1 MKKLFTNAIQNAIT
15 TLAGGVAGIGTIKE
29 GVIEQDYTKVIIGI
43 GLLIL
48 GLFAKE

>member
-1 MKKLFTNAIQNAIT
+1 MKKIITNALQNAFT
-15 TLAGGVAGIGTIKE
+15 TIAGSVAGIGTIKE
-29 GVIEQDYTKVIIGI
+29 GVVENDYTKIIVGI